1 MYDVQDTQM
10 ATRIYTGE
18 RYERNA
24 AVMVLDRIRRAPL
37 CTATAVLGEEELTY
51 AEVGER
57 VSVAAAVLRSTGV
70 GRGDRVALAANNTP
84 EIVEYLVATLALGA
98 VFVPL
103 NTRLSAAELEF
114 IITDAGCTVVVADA
128 DLARHMAPVQDA
140 LGATL
145 VGLATGA
152 QAALPDGWTAE
163 ADLVP
168 AEVTPLV
175 EAVDTDPN
183 DVAILMY
190 TSGTTG
196 NPKGVMISHDNMLA
210 GIHNLMLIV
219 TFGSDSGMLVMT
231 PIFHVAALALV
242 LSTLGTG
249 GRVVIMRSFTPGA
262 FFEALDAHPI
272 TFSFGVPAMLQMIAA
287 DERFAATDLSRL
299 FLMCA
304 GAPVPPA
311 LLDVYL
317 QQGARVTQGYGLTE
331 STGTVS
337 LLEPSMAR
345 LKLGSAG
352 LPFPMTEV
360 QLRDLEGKVVE
371 AAGVDGEIWAK
382 GRCMVQGYWNRP
394 AETAE
399 LHDEDGWLR
408 TGDAARYDADGY
420 LYITDRI
427 KDMIIT
433 GGENV
438 YPAEVEKALAAHPA
452 VAEVA
457 VVGVPDERWGEAV
470 CAVTTLAPGESLTLD
485 ELQAYAREH
494 LGGYKVPRR
503 LHIAEELPRNASG
516 KVLKRNLRADLA

>member
-1 MYDVQDTQM
+1 VHDRT

-24 AVMVLDRIRRAPL
+24 AVMVLDRFRRSPL
-37 CTATAVLGEEELTY
+37 CTATAVLDEGELTY
-51 AEVGER
+51 AQAGDR
-57 VSVAAAVLRSTGV
+57 VSIAGAALRAAGV

-84 EIVEYLVATLALGA
+84 EIIDYLVATLALGA

-114 IITDAGCTVVVADA
+114 IITDADCTVVVADA
-128 DLARHMAPVQDA
+128 DLAAHMAPVQNA

-145 VGLATGA
+145 VGLPTRGPAG
-152 QAALPDGWTAE
+152 LPVGWTPE
-163 ADLVP
+163 SDLVP
-168 AEVTPLV
+168 AEVEPLV
-175 EAVDTDPN
+175 EAADTDP
-183 DVAILMY
+183 DEVAILMY

-196 NPKGVMISHDNMLA
+196 NPKGVMVSHDNLLA

-219 TFGSDSGMLVMT
+219 TFGGDSGMLVMT
-231 PIFHVAALALV
+231 PIFHVAALALA
-242 LSTLGTG
+242 LSTLATG
-249 GRVVIMRSFTPGA
+249 GRVVIMRNFKPAA

-287 DERFAATDLSRL
+287 EDRFADSDLSRL

-311 LLDVYL
+311 LLDQYL
-317 QQGARVTQGYGLTE
+317 RQGAKVTQGYGLTE

-352 LPFPMTEV
+352 LPFPMTAV
-360 QLRDLEGKVVE
+360 QLRDLQGNVIEE
-371 AAGVDGEIWAK
+371 AGVDGEIWAK

-394 AETAE
+394 AETAA

-408 TGDAARYDADGY
+408 TGDAARYDEDGY

-438 YPAEVEKALAAHPA
+438 YPAEVEKALTAHPA
-452 VAEVA
+452 IAEVA

-470 CAVTTLAPGESLTLD
+470 CAVAILAPGASLTLD

-503 LHIAEELPRNASG
+503 LHLAAELPRNASG
-516 KVLKRNLRADLA
+516 KVLKRNIRADLA